1 MKKIFTLAFLA
12 MFCLGAVA
20 QIELGNIKFSLGEG
34 KKINPVT
41 GKIVVTFP
49 DVKGVDDPTATTF
62 VLEGNFSDGTGFD
75 GVEATFAEGVTF
87 DLGEYELQPSTDYT
101 LSITSVKV
109 DGVELAPEGGYQLN
123 FKTRGAERKMSWNF
137 VVPDDEM
144 AIIKAD
150 ADADNGGA
158 QVYWSPVKVNER
170 YYIKQSLKYDEIM
183 LDANNVLSVTEDLMF
198 NFGSEKAYIGD
209 PSSSSWKG
217 ILCFN
222 NNNMQMTIPDCKA
235 GDVITFNAVYATKA
249 STSKFPVIQAMN
261 GGAIAPEGLVSSTG
275 LQDSINLGSKYA
287 NYKFEALVDGD
298 ITFNFGQCR
307 LKTIDITEAQPKLPR
322 NYNVVAAYTPEGGEP
337 VILKELVPKTEG
349 TTGSTVKVNYPYWL
363 TDSEGNVYTHGTKGS
378 EFIESFDLVN
388 GEGDVTFTINY
399 SKTDY
404 TGVVYLTE
412 GEDIEGAVLC
422 TNGNAAIRSSMGKA
436 AYVAEDT
443 KLVTLQ
449 PGSYKIRAVVF
460 DAAKTPGYV
469 CTLSTGEGEQNEI
482 YLTATATNWTEAESD
497 LLTFTE
503 ATDITL
509 KAGGGADKGL
519 DVIMIYA
526 SEDAPEDPEEPRNYS
541 VVAVYKDGDGNQ
553 KVLKELVPT
562 TSGMVGDE
570 IKVPYSV
577 WLADS
582 EGVLYTK
589 GATNKEYN
597 AVFTLES
604 GEGDAQFVIE
614 YAKEGTEN
622 VTFLAEGEN
631 IEGATACTSCNAA
644 IRSSNSAAAY
654 FAADTKIATL
664 QPGYYMVKAV
674 LFDAAKEENINYVF
688 TLVYGGNGVSF
699 PAKKTN
705 WTDVNTEYTLN
716 ITKPTDLIIK
726 AGGSETAGL
735 DAIAIYTVREA
746 VNPPV
751 KGDMNG
757 DGKVDALD
765 IQTIIMACA
774 NDLTDSKFDITG
786 DGKVD
791 ALDIQTIIMIA
802 CFS

>member
-1 MKKIFTLAFLA
+1 MKKFFTLAFLA
-12 MFCLGAVA
+12 TFCLGAMA

-109 DGVELAPEGGYQLN
+109 DGVELAAEGGYQLN
-123 FKTRGAERKMSWNF
+123 FKTRGAERKMSWTF
-137 VVPDDEM
+137 KIDEESSRQIM
-144 AIIKAD
+144 EEGNANTD
-150 ADADNGGA
+150 ADETK
-158 QVYWSPVKVNER
+158 Y
-170 YYIKQSLKYDEIM
+170 QSVGSNNRWYVPSRNYEEIM
-183 LDANNVLSVTEDLMF
+183 LPDGTALPMTEDLLF
-198 NFGSEKAYIGD
+198 KFGNKSFYVGEYNNGSYKDRI
-209 PSSSSWKG
+209 
-217 ILCFN
+217 CFN
-222 NNNMQMTIPDCKA
+222 NNNQMLVIPDCQV
-235 GDVITFNAVYATKA
+235 GDIIVFRALR
-249 STSKFPVIQAMN
+249 SSKKNTYIQAQN
-261 GGAIAPEGLVSSTG
+261 GCALAPEGQVAKLTG
-275 LQDSINLGSKYA
+275 LQDSIPMGSSLA
-287 NYKFEALVDGD
+287 SHKFEVQVEGD
-298 ITFNFGQCR
+298 VTFKIGNTLMTG
-307 LKTIDITEAQPKLPR
+307 IEITEAQPKLPR
-322 NYNVVAAYTPEGGEP
+322 NYNVVAAYTPEGGEKL
-337 VILKELVPKTEG
+337 ILKELVPKTEG
-349 TTGSTVKVNYPYWL
+349 TTGSTIKVNYPYWL
-363 TDSEGNVYTHGTKGS
+363 TDAEGNVYTHGAKGS
-378 EFIESFDLVN
+378 EFIEAFDLVN
-388 GEGDVTFTINY
+388 GEGDITFTINY
-399 SKTDY
+399 AKTEF
-404 TGVVYLTE
+404 TGAVYLSE

-422 TNGNAAIRSSMGKA
+422 THANAKVRSSMGKS

-449 PGSYKIRAVVF
+449 PGSYKIRAIVF
-460 DAAKTPGYV
+460 DAATTPNYV

-482 YLTATATNWTEAESD
+482 YLSATATNWTEAESD
-497 LLTFTE
+497 LLTFDT

-509 KAGGGADKGL
+509 KAGGGDNKGL

-526 SEDAPEDPEEPRNYS
+526 SEDAPEVPEEPRNYS

-570 IKVPYSV
+570 IKVPYSY

-622 VTFLAEGEN
+622 VAFLAEGES
-631 IEGATACTSCNAA
+631 IEGATACTSSNAA
-644 IRSSNSAAAY
+644 IRSSNSAAGF

-664 QPGYYMVKAV
+664 RPGYYMVKAI

-688 TLVYGGNGVSF
+688 TLAYGDKEVSF

-705 WTDVNTEYTLN
+705 WTAVNTEYTLN
-716 ITKPTDLIIK
+716 ITEPTDLIIK

-735 DAIAIYTVREA
+735 DVIAVYTVSEP
-746 VNPPV
+746 VNPAAI
-751 KGDMNG
+751 KGDANG
-757 DGKVDALD
+757 DGTVDVAD
-765 IQTIIMACA
+765 VDFVIEAIGGEYAKA
-774 NDLTDSKFDITG
+774 ADVNG
-786 DGKVD
+786 DGAVD
-791 ALDIQTIIMIA
+791 VADVDFIIEQIQ
-802 CFS
+802 